1 MASIFATIGL
11 LMLAKTLD
19 PTKKWAFA
27 HFKSSTPYNFN
38 CSASWRKRN
47 FSRLTDVGFWWTDVG
62 FCRTDVGFCRTDVG
76 FWMLDVGW
84 EPETA
89 SERWARS
96 GRRRHRQA
104 A

>member
-27 HFKSSTPYNFN
+27 HFKSSTRYNFD

-47 FSRLTDVGFWWTDVG
+47 FSRLTEW
-62 FCRTDVGFCRTDVG
+62 TDVG
-76 FWMLDVGW
+76 FWMLDVGS

-89 SERWARS
+89 SERCAGL

-104 A
+104 PDLRLLWRRWVLCV